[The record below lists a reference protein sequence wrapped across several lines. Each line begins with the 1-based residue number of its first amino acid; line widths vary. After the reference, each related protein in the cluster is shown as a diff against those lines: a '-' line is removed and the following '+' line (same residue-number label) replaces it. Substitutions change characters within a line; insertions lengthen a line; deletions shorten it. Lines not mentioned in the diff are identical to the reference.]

1 MVGRLGNNA
10 AMPPGLRSKIA
21 LVVLLGA
28 FLIPI
33 GTSSLRGL
41 THILTCS
48 DPEEVPFTLVSPE
61 QGDPVIVSSATVTRG
76 ASRGVCGGLVLDV
89 SARPA
94 SQGRVALDL
103 TIANETSDDWHG
115 TVKLKVGD
123 TTVPVGIGAIESK
136 ATGVDTVEVKVK
148 PGSLEVNGS
157 LLVGP

>member
-1 MVGRLGNNA
+1 
-10 AMPPGLRSKIA
+10 MPPGLRSKIA

-48 DPEEVPFTLVSPE
+48 DPEEVPFTLVNREGGPPE
-61 QGDPVIVSSATVTRG
+61 IASSATLTRG
-76 ASRGVCGGLVLDV
+76 ADRGVCGGLVLDV
-89 SARPA
+89 GAQPA
-94 SQGRVALDL
+94 GRNRVDL
-103 TIANETSDDWHG
+103 ELRIANATDEDWQG

-123 TTVPVGIGAIESK
+123 TTVPVGIGRIK
-136 ATGVDTVEVKVK
+136 ARGTAVDTVEVRVK
-148 PGSLEVNGS
+148 PGSTDVQGS